1 LHRIISAALLLD
13 RIQVLS
19 IETYRAHQH
28 LLNKKY
34 FIPLTL
40 VIMGLCSRMYLTC
53 KQWGVEID
61 DFYDF
66 MMEWKQNFPSDAKN
80 ASLSYQD
87 IDAATL
93 KQARKQASVDFNHQ
107 R

>member
-1 LHRIISAALLLD
+1 
-13 RIQVLS
+13 
-19 IETYRAHQH
+19 
-28 LLNKKY
+28 
-34 FIPLTL
+34 
-40 VIMGLCSRMYLTC
+40 
-53 KQWGVEID
+53 VEID